1 MKEKHLK
8 SKLNTRVSE
17 QALKNLKKFTEGYN
31 FESVS
36 EALDYV
42 LLEFLKQYC
51 ESELEMREEKE
62 FVDHIKAI
70 QKKSNIPLVEA
81 LKEYYKTGEKQ
92 LQHSQSH
99 VPTQPT
105 VVYRDRI
112 VEKPVYIE
120 KVVETIVEK
129 PAGIVEKQV
138 FVLEDD
144 WLPEY
149 WPFDNMEE
157 YKTLMFEGEA

>member
-1 MKEKHLK
+1 MVKKLFHCKLSDEDLK
-8 SKLNTRVSE
+8 
-17 QALKNLKKFTEGYN
+17 F
-31 FESVS
+31 
-36 EALDYV
+36 
-42 LLEFLKQYC
+42 
-51 ESELEMREEKE
+51 
-62 FVDHIKAI
+62 I
-70 QKKSNIPLVEA
+70 
-81 LKEYYKTGEKQ
+81 
-92 LQHSQSH
+92 LQHGKGKTEAIENILKRLRALEQNQPQHPQSH
-99 VPTQPT
+99 VPTQPN

-149 WPFDNMEE
+149 WPFDSMKE